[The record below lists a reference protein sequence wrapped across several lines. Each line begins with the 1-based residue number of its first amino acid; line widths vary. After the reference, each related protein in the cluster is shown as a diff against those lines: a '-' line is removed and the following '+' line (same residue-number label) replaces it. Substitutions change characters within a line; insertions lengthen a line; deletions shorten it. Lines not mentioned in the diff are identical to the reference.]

1 MMIKFISKAFG
12 GKKKKKKTVP
22 KLKAKA
28 AEPTITDQP
37 TDQTDDQSGTQP
49 IAVAEVKSAP
59 KKTPEK
65 TPNKTPNKT
74 VGKSPSHERD
84 ELIQNALAIHREKS
98 KLLDNLPP
106 AVRTKLTAMAMA
118 IYIKQRSDNKKN

>member
-1 MMIKFISKAFG
+1 MMIKFLSKAFG
-12 GKKKKKKTVP
+12 AKNKKKKKKTAA
-22 KLKAKA
+22 KAKTTA
-28 AEPTITDQP
+28 AKSASTDQIA
-37 TDQTDDQSGTQP
+37 DQVEDQSVTQP
-49 IAVAEVKSAP
+49 MAVAEAESGPDKTP
-59 KKTPEK
+59 KKM
-65 TPNKTPNKT
+65 
-74 VGKSPSHERD
+74 VRKSPSSERE